1 MRLAWKGTLLA
12 KGKGTVVNYKR
23 NVVYYFASK
32 SCVTLTVTD
41 NDATLAM
48 PNSVLVQSAL
58 LQALKSGI
66 VGGQAVVLGTGTA
79 MPKWHQAPHHWLD
92 NIHVF

>member
-1 MRLAWKGTLLA
+1 MKCAEKKVARKERH
-12 KGKGTVVNYKR
+12 NMHR
-23 NVVYYFASK
+23 E
-32 SCVTLTVTD
+32 
-41 NDATLAM
+41 
-48 PNSVLVQSAL
+48 SAV
-58 LQALKSGI
+58 KSGI